1 MKKSFAQFI
10 TDHNLQDRTYHASG
24 DICRAPATAARI
36 IVGDWMKTS
45 RIITADSAE
54 EALAIAEA
62 FERET
67 NFSRDIRAR
76 HWIVAQVKSGEIH
89 YKDLD

>member
-1 MKKSFAQFI
+1 MKKTFAQFI
-10 TDHNLQDRTYHASG
+10 TDHNLQERSYNASG
-24 DICRAPATAARI
+24 DICRATATAARI
-36 IVGDWMKTS
+36 IVGDGLKTS

-62 FERET
+62 IERET
-67 NFSRDIRAR
+67 NFSRDIRTR
-76 HWIVAQVKSGEIH
+76 HWIVAQEKSGDIH